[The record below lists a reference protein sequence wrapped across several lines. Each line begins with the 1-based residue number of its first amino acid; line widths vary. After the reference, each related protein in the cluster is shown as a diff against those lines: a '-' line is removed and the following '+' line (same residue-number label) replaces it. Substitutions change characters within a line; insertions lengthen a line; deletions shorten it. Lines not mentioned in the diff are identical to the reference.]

1 MVSVRR
7 EVIGKRG
14 SKVHVLTVCDGHQGG
29 FSQMAG
35 EGRLSEV
42 QVKQHDL
49 GWMRKVDRRREGTK
63 TSKSSKTYIHTY
75 IHTYVY

>member
-1 MVSVRR
+1 MSLRR

-14 SKVHVLTVCDGHQGG
+14 NKVHVLLVRDGCRGG

-42 QVKQHDL
+42 RVKRFDL
-49 GWMRKVDRRREGTK
+49 GWIRKVDRR
-63 TSKSSKTYIHTY
+63 
-75 IHTYVY
+75 

>member
-1 MVSVRR
+1 MFRGGEKLRWEWMVSLRR

-14 SKVHVLTVCDGHQGG
+14 SKVHVLTIRDGRRGG

-42 QVKQHDL
+42 RVKRCDL
-49 GWMRKVDRRREGTK
+49 GWIRKVNRR
-63 TSKSSKTYIHTY
+63 
-75 IHTYVY
+75 